1 MPDAQQII
9 DLETRFWDTMA
20 ASDAGAATAL
30 MADEAIV
37 TGPQGG
43 SKISRGDFSRMM
55 EGASWTLD
63 EYRLDDVEVLFPT
76 DDLAVIGYTVR
87 QKGAMKDKP
96 YDMTCADTSTWAR
109 SGGEWRCVAH
119 TETPLGDPWGAKA

>member
-1 MPDAQQII
+1 MPNTQEII
-9 DLETRFWDTMA
+9 DLETRFWDTMV
-20 ASDAGAATAL
+20 SNDAGAATAM

-43 SKISRGDFSRMM
+43 SKISRRDFSRMM
-55 EGASWTLD
+55 EDASWTLD

-76 DDLAVIGYTVR
+76 DDLAVIGYTVQ

-96 YDMTCADTSTWAR
+96 YDMKCADTSTWAR
-109 SGGEWRCVAH
+109 SSGEWRCVAH
-119 TETPLGDPWGAKA
+119 TETPLGDPYGGAA